1 MIGTYFTFILILFIA
16 LIVGAVLAYKGNLKD
31 RIEKPL
37 YKSISMYND
46 NPDPTTEFK
55 EQALKQAWNTVQKD
69 VKLSKNKIFIEIF
82 FSS

>member
-1 MIGTYFTFILILFIA
+1 MLGTYFTFILILFIA

-31 RIEKPL
+31 KIEKPL

-55 EQALKQAWNTVQKD
+55 EQGLKQAWNTVQKD